1 MSYGTVGVYYDSETV
16 RYHLGLFR
24 NINPVKDFTSF
35 NDSELFLSTNLAC
48 KIAVLHVPYPFNPRL
63 QNWF

>member
-1 MSYGTVGVYYDSETV
+1 MSYETVGVINYDSETV

-35 NDSELFLSTNLAC
+35 NDSELFLSTNWADDFRLTLEQDFVRA
-48 KIAVLHVPYPFNPRL
+48 IAG
-63 QNWF
+63 